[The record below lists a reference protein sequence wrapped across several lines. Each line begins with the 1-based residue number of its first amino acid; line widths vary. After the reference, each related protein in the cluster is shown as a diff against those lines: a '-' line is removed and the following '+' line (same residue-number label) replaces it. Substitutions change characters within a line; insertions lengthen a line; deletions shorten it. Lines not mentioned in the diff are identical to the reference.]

1 MKLYLYTLDSKNH
14 LVHEEYEIKEN
25 KKTYQVIGDTN
36 GLYRSRINK
45 DEIGC
50 VTGSYYADK
59 VYLIERNDTLAAKL
73 FSEYFQ
79 KEINIL
85 EDHIKEYERIIE
97 NINSLLIT

>member
-25 KKTYQVIGDTN
+25 KKTYQIIENTT

-50 VTGSYYADK
+50 VTDSYYANR
-59 VYLIERNDTLAAKL
+59 VFLIERNDMLAAKI
-73 FSEYFQ
+73 FSKYFQ
-79 KEINIL
+79 KEINKL
-85 EDHIKEYERIIE
+85 EHHIKEYERIIY
-97 NINSLLIT
+97 NINSLVT